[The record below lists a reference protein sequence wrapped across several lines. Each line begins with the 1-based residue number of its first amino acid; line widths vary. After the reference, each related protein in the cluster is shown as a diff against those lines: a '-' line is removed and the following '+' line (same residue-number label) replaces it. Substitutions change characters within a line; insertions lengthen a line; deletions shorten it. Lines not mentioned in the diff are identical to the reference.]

1 MKTSA
6 SIVIY
11 NENKEI
17 LKKVIDSFLALELEK
32 ELIIVDNS
40 PKDDLKSF
48 CENFNENVKYIFSGE
63 NLGFGRGH
71 NLAFK
76 NLKEK
81 SDIHMIINPDV
92 YFDFDEIDSFL
103 NFFYNQKDV
112 SLATTK
118 VCYPDGKNQNI
129 IRNIPT
135 TFFDLVKRKLKLN
148 SGELD
153 IKENTIKEVPFAH
166 GCFFVFKTEVF
177 QKLSGFDERFFM
189 YMEDIDI
196 FIRAKK
202 YGKTVI
208 NTNYQIYHEYRKGSS
223 KNLKLLKWHLESA
236 YKFFRKYKN
245 HNLNFYNKIN

>member
-1 MKTSA
+1 MKISA

-11 NENKEI
+11 KENKET

-32 ELIIVDNS
+32 KLIIVDNS
-40 PKDDLKSF
+40 PDDELSIF
-48 CENFNENVKYIFSGE
+48 CQNFESISYIFSGE

-81 SDIHMIINPDV
+81 SDIHMIINPDI
-92 YFDFDEIDSFL
+92 YFEGKDISSFL
-103 NFFYNQKDV
+103 KFFYEQKDT

-118 VCYPDGKNQNI
+118 VCFPDGKTQNVV
-129 IRNIPT
+129 RNIPT
-135 TFFDLVKRKLKLN
+135 ILDLLKRKLKLN
-148 SGELD
+148 SGEIN
-153 IKENTIKEVPFAH
+153 IKDNNIYQIPFAH
-166 GCFFVFKTEVF
+166 GCFMVFKTEVF
-177 QKLSGFDERFFM
+177 EKISGFDERFFM

>member
-1 MKTSA
+1 MKISA

-11 NENKEI
+11 NENKET
-17 LKKVIDSFLALELEK
+17 LKKVIDSFLALELKK
-32 ELIIVDNS
+32 ELIVVDNS

-92 YFDFDEIDSFL
+92 YFDSDEICSFL
-103 NFFYNQKDV
+103 NWFFKEKEI
-112 SLATTK
+112 SLSTTK
-118 VCYPDGKNQNI
+118 VCYPDGENQNI
-129 IRNIPT
+129 VRYVPT
-135 TFFDLVKRKLKLN
+135 ISDLIKRKLKIN

-166 GCFFVFKTEVF
+166 GCFFIFKTEVF
-177 QKLSGFDERFFM
+177 EKLGGFDERFFM

>member
-1 MKTSA
+1 MKISA

-11 NENKEI
+11 KENKET

-40 PKDDLKSF
+40 PDDELKSF
-48 CENFNENVKYIFSGE
+48 CQSFESISYIFSGE

-92 YFDFDEIDSFL
+92 YFDFDEINSFL
-103 NFFYNQKDV
+103 NWFYNQKDV

-135 TFFDLVKRKLKLN
+135 SFFDLVKRKLKLN

-153 IKENTIKEVPFAH
+153 IKEKIIKEVPFAH

-177 QKLSGFDERFFM
+177 QNLSGFDERFFM

-202 YGKTVI
+202 YGKTVV
-208 NTNYQIYHEYRKGSS
+208 NTNYKIYHEFRKGSS
-223 KNLKLLKWHLESA
+223 KSFKLLKYHIISA
-236 YKFFRKYKN
+236 YKFFRKYKAY
-245 HNLNFYNKIN
+245 NLNDYN

>member
-1 MKTSA
+1 MKISA

-11 NENKEI
+11 KENKET

-40 PKDDLKSF
+40 PDDELSTFCQSF
-48 CENFNENVKYIFSGE
+48 ESISYIFSGE

-92 YFDFDEIDSFL
+92 YFEFDEINSFL
-103 NFFYNQKDV
+103 NWFYNQEDV

-148 SGELD
+148 SGELS
-153 IKENTIKEVPFAH
+153 IEENTIKEVPFVH

-177 QKLSGFDERFFM
+177 QKLDGFDERFFM

-208 NTNYQIYHEYRKGSS
+208 NTNYKIYHEFRKGSS
-223 KNLKLLKWHLESA
+223 KSFKLLKYHIISA
-236 YKFFRKYKN
+236 YKFFRKYKAY
-245 HNLNFYNKIN
+245 NLNDYN

>member
-1 MKTSA
+1 MKISA

-11 NENKEI
+11 KENKET

-40 PKDDLKSF
+40 PDDELKSF
-48 CENFNENVKYIFSGE
+48 CQSFESISYIFSGE

-92 YFDFDEIDSFL
+92 YFDFDEINSFL
-103 NFFYNQKDV
+103 NWFYSQKDV

-135 TFFDLVKRKLKLN
+135 SFFDLVKRKLKLN

-153 IKENTIKEVPFAH
+153 IKEKIIKEVPFAH

-177 QKLSGFDERFFM
+177 QNLSGFDERFFM

-208 NTNYQIYHEYRKGSS
+208 NTNYKIYHEFRKGSS
-223 KNLKLLKWHLESA
+223 KSFKLLKYHIISA
-236 YKFFRKYKN
+236 YKFFRKYKAY
-245 HNLNFYNKIN
+245 NLNDYN

>member
-1 MKTSA
+1 MKISA

-11 NENKEI
+11 NENKET

-40 PKDDLKSF
+40 PKDDLKLL
-48 CENFNENVKYIFSGE
+48 CENFDVKVRYIFSGE

-92 YFDFDEIDSFL
+92 YFNSVEISSFL
-103 NFFYNQKDV
+103 NWFYKEKV
-112 SLATTK
+112 ISLATTK
-118 VCYPDGKNQNI
+118 VCYPDGENQNI
-129 IRNIPT
+129 VRNIPT
-135 TFFDLVKRKLKLN
+135 ITDLIKRKLKIN

-153 IKENTIKEVPFAH
+153 IKDNCIKEVPFAH
-166 GCFFVFKTEVF
+166 GCFFIFKTEVF
-177 QKLSGFDERFFM
+177 EKLDGFDERFFM
-189 YMEDIDI
+189 YMEDLDI
-196 FIRAKK
+196 FIKAKK

-208 NTNYQIYHEYRKGSS
+208 NTNYKIYHEYRKGSS
-223 KNLKLLKWHLESA
+223 KSLRLLRWHLSSA
-236 YKFFRKYKN
+236 VKFFYKYRKTKLN
-245 HNLNFYNKIN
+245 HFNKKV

>member
-1 MKTSA
+1 MKISA

-11 NENKEI
+11 KENKET

-40 PKDDLKSF
+40 PDDELKSF
-48 CENFNENVKYIFSGE
+48 CQSFESISYIFSGE

-92 YFDFDEIDSFL
+92 YFDFDEINSFL
-103 NFFYNQKDV
+103 NWFYNQKDV

-135 TFFDLVKRKLKLN
+135 SFFDLVKRKLKLN

-153 IKENTIKEVPFAH
+153 IKEKIIKEVPFAH

-177 QKLSGFDERFFM
+177 QNLSGFDERFFM

-208 NTNYQIYHEYRKGSS
+208 NTNYKIYHEFRKGSS
-223 KNLKLLKWHLESA
+223 KSFKLLKYHIISA
-236 YKFFRKYKN
+236 YKFFRKYKAY
-245 HNLNFYNKIN
+245 NLNDYN

>member
-1 MKTSA
+1 MKISA

-11 NENKEI
+11 NENKET

-40 PKDDLKSF
+40 PDDELSIFCQSF
-48 CENFNENVKYIFSGE
+48 ESISYIFSGE
-63 NLGFGRGH
+63 NLGFGGGH

-92 YFDFDEIDSFL
+92 YFDFDEINSFL
-103 NFFYNQKDV
+103 NWFYNQKDV

-135 TFFDLVKRKLKLN
+135 SFFDLVKRKLKLN

-153 IKENTIKEVPFAH
+153 IKENIIKEVPFAH

-177 QKLSGFDERFFM
+177 QNLSGFDERFFM

-208 NTNYQIYHEYRKGSS
+208 NTNYKIYHEFRKGSS
-223 KNLKLLKWHLESA
+223 KSFKLLKYHIISA
-236 YKFFRKYKN
+236 YKFFRKYKAY
-245 HNLNFYNKIN
+245 NLNDYN